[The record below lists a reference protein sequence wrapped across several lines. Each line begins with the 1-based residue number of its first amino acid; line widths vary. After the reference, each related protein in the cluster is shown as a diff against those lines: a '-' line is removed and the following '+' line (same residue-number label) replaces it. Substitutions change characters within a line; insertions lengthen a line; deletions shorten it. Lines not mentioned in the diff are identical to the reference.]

1 MKTTYALVLCGGA
14 IVYLV
19 RSAIYKKVVYG
30 VLPVSHV
37 AGALALA
44 MLAPIA
50 MRTDLLMA
58 GWPTTI
64 VMLAVG
70 FWEMQVLRKRRVSA
84 GERPSR

>member
-1 MKTTYALVLCGGA
+1 
-14 IVYLV
+14 
-19 RSAIYKKVVYG
+19 
-30 VLPVSHV
+30 
-37 AGALALA
+37 